1 MSSHLPAWLVA
12 TLLLCTGCAEQN
24 QLRRSMAKPYQPTN
38 LHQSASR
45 LPATLRRV
53 ALLPLTTDTQ
63 DAVAQSGAKAL
74 EPILQ
79 AELRKRGAFELVP
92 VSPEQLRSWTGR
104 TGWRQEET
112 VPAELLNKI
121 QENAF
126 CEGVLF
132 QHLSVYRPYPP
143 LAVGWRL
150 TLIAC
155 DDRATLWSV
164 DEVFDAGSPAVIKAA
179 QTYFRGQ
186 MNQPSVELDS
196 TAVLTSPRR
205 FGQYTA
211 AAALGTLP
219 AR

>member
-1 MSSHLPAWLVA
+1 
-12 TLLLCTGCAEQN
+12 
-24 QLRRSMAKPYQPTN
+24 MAKPYQPAN
-38 LHQSASR
+38 LHQSASH
-45 LPATLRRV
+45 LPPGLRRV
-53 ALLPLTTDTQ
+53 AVLPLTAEEK
-63 DAVAQSGAKAL
+63 DATAQSGSATL
-74 EPILQ
+74 EPIFL
-79 AELRKRGAFELVP
+79 AELRKRGAFEVVP
-92 VSPEQLRSWTGR
+92 VTREQLRVWTGR

-112 VPAELLNKI
+112 VPAELLAKI
-121 QENAF
+121 QAQTF
-126 CEGVLF
+126 CDAVLF
-132 QHLSVYRPYPP
+132 DHLSVYRPYPP

-150 TLIAC
+150 SLITC
-155 DDRATLWSV
+155 DDRVTHWSV

-205 FGQYTA
+205 FGQYSA